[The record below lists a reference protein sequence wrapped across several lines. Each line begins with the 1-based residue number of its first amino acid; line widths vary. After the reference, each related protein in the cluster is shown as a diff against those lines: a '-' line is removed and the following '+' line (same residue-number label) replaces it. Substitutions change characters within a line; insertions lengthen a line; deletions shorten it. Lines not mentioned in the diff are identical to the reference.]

1 MYGVPM
7 QIVFLATSLQISHV
21 VSLASRRAHG

>member
-7 QIVFLATSLQISHV
+7 QIVFLATSSQLSQV
-21 VSLASRRAHG
+21 MFLASRRAHG